1 MKTLTEAE
9 AALKEME
16 RDINAI
22 KSRELRELVHEA
34 VEDYREI
41 IKTLRRLHN

>member
-22 KSRELRELVHEA
+22 RSRELRELVHVA
-34 VEDYREI
+34 VEEYREI
-41 IKTLRRLHN
+41 IKMLRRLYN